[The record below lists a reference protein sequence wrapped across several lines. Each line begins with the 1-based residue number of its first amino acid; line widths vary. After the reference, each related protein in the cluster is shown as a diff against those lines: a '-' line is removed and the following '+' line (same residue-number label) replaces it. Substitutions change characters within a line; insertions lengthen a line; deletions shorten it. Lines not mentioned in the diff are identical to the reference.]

1 MSKKAI
7 GVIVSCILVVALIV
21 VLARPGVE
29 PEQAIVD
36 RAEGIT
42 TVSGAVD
49 FSVSMADKD
58 EAQVQVLVE
67 DEFTGQP
74 VEGIAVELVVTATT
88 LEVLLHDPQGDYLP
102 GVFVFEQDKLDHY
115 SEIRTENPIIITLLT
130 ITVAVLKTW
139 GLVKFV
145 AGGVTIMA
153 GGTVPLVKFAL
164 STFVTSLVAGG
175 LWAVTQHMAS
185 SASPEDTVS
194 YPITIYVFEEP
205 GSDYATDTIKVQAG
219 TTWEEIDDAV
229 RGITGDIEV
238 EVVWP
243 TENPAGA
250 YYHPD
255 GTPKVLYVYPLAPEE
270 SAPEETESEELA
282 PGIAAG
288 LILITHE
295 GIHRV
300 INLDGEILFDMI
312 EEARTPIWSPDGE
325 RLAYEYVYEKT
336 IAPGVSIVTERGIS
350 VIGCDGTMLAETVP
364 QGKDLISWSPDGKKV
379 LYRSHGEGTGFA
391 YQRGPLTV
399 FDVYSEERIELE
411 RGSNPRWSP
420 DGTKLAYINEY
431 DNLVIVDSDGTGE
444 TRLVPDV
451 RGLLEWSPD
460 GKVIAYTPTGYEPA
474 LLIHVDTKSRSEL
487 TGKHGE
493 AVRWAPIGNKVAF
506 MELGDLVVAYV
517 TDAGEVEEVVP
528 VHQKFAVHVSRYYW
542 SPDGERILYSTWGS
556 GRPED
561 FGYFIANIGTG
572 GTYHFGRDKS
582 NAMTTPRWAP
592 DGKRLVFTMDDDVC
606 VINADGT
613 GEIKVGEGTDPSWSP
628 DWTRIAYQF
637 TDRFGKEVFGEY
649 IYVVN
654 PDGTGNTRLTEGT
667 RPIWAS
673 SG

>member
-29 PEQAIVD
+29 PAQAIVD

-74 VEGIAVELVVTATT
+74 VEGMAVELVVTATT

-115 SEIRTENPIIITLLT
+115 SEIRIENPIIITLLT
-130 ITVAVLKTW
+130 VTVALLKTW

-153 GGTVPLVKFAL
+153 GGTVPLVSFAL
-164 STFVTSLVAGG
+164 NSFVTSLAVGG

-185 SASPEDTVS
+185 SASPKDTVS

-270 SAPEETESEELA
+270 SAAEETAPEEPLPE
-282 PGIAAG
+282 P
-288 LILITHE
+288 
-295 GIHRV
+295 
-300 INLDGEILFDMI
+300 
-312 EEARTPIWSPDGE
+312 SPDLE
-325 RLAYEYVYEKT
+325 PSRIT
-336 IAPGVSIVTERGIS
+336 
-350 VIGCDGTMLAETVP
+350 
-364 QGKDLISWSPDGKKV
+364 LI
-379 LYRSHGEGTGFA
+379 
-391 YQRGPLTV
+391 
-399 FDVYSEERIELE
+399 
-411 RGSNPRWSP
+411 
-420 DGTKLAYINEY
+420 
-431 DNLVIVDSDGTGE
+431 
-444 TRLVPDV
+444 
-451 RGLLEWSPD
+451 
-460 GKVIAYTPTGYEPA
+460 
-474 LLIHVDTKSRSEL
+474 
-487 TGKHGE
+487 
-493 AVRWAPIGNKVAF
+493 
-506 MELGDLVVAYV
+506 
-517 TDAGEVEEVVP
+517 AGE
-528 VHQKFAVHVSRYYW
+528 
-542 SPDGERILYSTWGS
+542 L
-556 GRPED
+556 
-561 FGYFIANIGTG
+561 N
-572 GTYHFGRDKS
+572 
-582 NAMTTPRWAP
+582 
-592 DGKRLVFTMDDDVC
+592 
-606 VINADGT
+606 
-613 GEIKVGEGTDPSWSP
+613 P
-628 DWTRIAYQF
+628 DWTRIAFARGRHLFTADADGKNEEAIAELLYTSPRSIFGFGSPSYHFAWSPSGEKIAYGAKVEIDGWVRHALKVVSWDGAGEVILQARGAEYRRISWSQDESMVYYPDADPYGRVYVHSADGSEPPKTVKIPLGTYHSVVGPVRVTSDGVVAVIAGAQYSVEVWEMGLDGEKRTALFAQRDLLGATRRPYMRQF
-637 TDRFGKEVFGEY
+637 MSPDLQKIAFVDSQGLSILRMDGSILFQSTELQRLSVYWSPDSQRVAYIGREEIWAPGRGEHVPMWSIWVMTADGTDRRKIIESEDIVG
-649 IYVVN
+649 IYGWSA
-654 PDGTGNTRLTEGT
+654 DGSKIAYTTGDEEGVLAV
-667 RPIWAS
+667 PVA
-673 SG
+673 